1 MSENGPLSPHRSQL
15 YSLAEAYD
23 RCVIRAWTTQDV
35 AGMEDEH
42 RRALADLEVARSQMD
57 RAARSLPVGG
67 DKADYR

>member
-1 MSENGPLSPHRSQL
+1 MSENGPLPSHRSRL
-15 YSLAEAYD
+15 YRLAEAYD

-42 RRALADLEVARSQMD
+42 RRALEDLEVARRRMD
-57 RAARSLPVGG
+57 RAGRGLSVGG